1 MPSHVGLASVI
12 NSKSTFLFILFVSH
26 TPGEADDVP
35 GEEDKDEVKAG
46 GTLDEEEEEERRV
59 RPKVLAALRRART
72 RLWEGMEREDE
83 LERIREKETAKRFG
97 EYFLWDFS
105 NF

>member
-1 MPSHVGLASVI
+1 M
-12 NSKSTFLFILFVSH
+12 
-26 TPGEADDVP
+26 P
-35 GEEDKDEVKAG
+35 GEEDKDDVKAG

-72 RLWEGMEREDE
+72 KLWEGMEREDE

-97 EYFLWDFS
+97 GYFLWDFS
-105 NF
+105 NFK